1 MSDVI
6 IPIQKDENYRRDAT
20 SQLLK
25 VWHFFL
31 PFLVVSLT
39 WELQVQT
46 GIIHL
51 ASIPAPSAI
60 ILKLWDLTFVR
71 GVLLQHFFASL
82 TRLMLGYS
90 IAVFVGITLGAAISQ
105 NPILRAF
112 IEPIL
117 SLLISVPTIA
127 WLPVLLITMGI
138 GNLTVITAVFLGSV
152 FSITYNTM
160 RGMDMINKSL
170 VNAARMMGLNGIPL
184 FFKVLLPGSLVSLI
198 TGLRLGIGYAWR
210 ALVGGEML
218 SAMIEWGLG
227 KMVFQARFFNDVNVM
242 FAGVILIGVSGYLLD
257 HTFLRWLEQA
267 TVERWGMLT
276 KK

>member
-39 WELQVQT
+39 WELLVQT